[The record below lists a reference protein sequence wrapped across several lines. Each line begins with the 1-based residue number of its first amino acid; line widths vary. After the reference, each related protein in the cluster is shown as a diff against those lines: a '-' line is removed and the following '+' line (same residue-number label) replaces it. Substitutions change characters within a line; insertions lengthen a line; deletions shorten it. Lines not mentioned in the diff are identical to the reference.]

1 MDPVALQK
9 RAVERIDAF
18 VDNFRRTGD
27 FRSRIG
33 DLAQADLELAES
45 NRLLSLRGDSP
56 ALALGLIK
64 RGHVYRMQGRWD
76 EAIPFYDSAAQV
88 AARMRDAVR
97 QADAIAWRALTH
109 NSGGARGSALTD
121 ATEAAR
127 LAETTPDKDVLA
139 MALDILAAVQIA
151 QGDLSGAADTVNRE
165 IAAAS
170 QGTDRSAPYYAY
182 LNRSDVYLKVA
193 EKCDVQRE
201 FAPCYEAVE
210 RARVDLQQARTIASQ
225 LGYTALVGQTDQFL
239 KELDMRR
246 ELIKTQEASHRQTQN
261 MGKIFHPRA
270 ANDVLVTQHFVSQ
283 WSPGEIPPALVA
295 QYQQSV
301 QQQQKLGPLGVVAAG
316 RTQFLE
322 GNFNEMQGKNDA
334 ALASYLNAVASL
346 EGDRRSLSDERS
358 RGALADDRAEFYYRA
373 IEQLL
378 ERRKYP
384 EAFQLLEL
392 SRSRAL
398 ADLLAT
404 RRLGLGK
411 PAEQQLYADST
422 LLRTQIGDAQSRMF
436 EVASGAESAQQK
448 ATLAD
453 LQKQIRE
460 LETRYQTVLSRIAVE
475 APRVQT
481 LVTSGTA
488 PLDVLQRS
496 MRSERYEM
504 LQYLVLEHAVLVWHI
519 TADSVDVFNV
529 FLPRSELMAKVASLS
544 KSFERENAPFD
555 ETSARELYLYLI
567 QPVVKE
573 IRGDRLVIV
582 PHDDLHHV
590 PFEVLQDPADGHYV
604 GERFDITYA
613 PSASILLN
621 LKRSAALAGGR
632 LLAVV
637 NPTLAGAPAEART
650 IARLFGAQ
658 SKVSDETLALERDVK
673 TWVRDFD
680 VIHFAVHGKFADD
693 PMLSFLE
700 LREGGGDDGRLTA
713 AEMFGL
719 PLENSR
725 LVVLAACETGR
736 VEATHGNEIL
746 GIERALLYAGA
757 GTLVLSR
764 WKVDTVA
771 TSLWMESFYRAALTR
786 LPAAAAREAL
796 KAVKSDARF
805 RNPYYWGAF
814 AMVGR

>member
-1 MDPVALQK
+1 
-9 RAVERIDAF
+9 
-18 VDNFRRTGD
+18 
-27 FRSRIG
+27 
-33 DLAQADLELAES
+33 
-45 NRLLSLRGDSP
+45 
-56 ALALGLIK
+56 
-64 RGHVYRMQGRWD
+64 MQGRWN
-76 EAIPFYDSAAQV
+76 EAIPFYDRAEQV
-88 AARMRDAVR
+88 AAGMRDVVHQAEAV
-97 QADAIAWRALTH
+97 AWRALTH
-109 NSGGARGSALTD
+109 SSRGTGGAALADGTQ
-121 ATEAAR
+121 AVR
-127 LAETTPDKDVLA
+127 LAETTMDKDVLA
-139 MALDILAAVQIA
+139 KTLDILAAVQIA
-151 QGDLSGAADTVNRE
+151 QGNLAGAADTVNRE

-170 QGTDRSAPYYAY
+170 QSTDRSAPYYAY

-210 RARVDLQQARTIASQ
+210 HSLADLQQARTVASQ
-225 LGYTALVGQTDQFL
+225 LGYAALVRQTDDFL
-239 KELDMRR
+239 KELDVRR
-246 ELIKTQEASHRQTQN
+246 QLIKSQETSHQQTQN
-261 MGKIFHPRA
+261 MGKVFHPKGA
-270 ANDVLVTQHFVSQ
+270 SDVLVTQQFVSR
-283 WSPGEIPPALVA
+283 WSAGEIPPALIA
-295 QYQQSV
+295 QYQQSA
-301 QQQQKLGPLGVVAAG
+301 QQQQKVGPLGGVAAG
-316 RTQFLE
+316 RVQFIE
-322 GNFNEMQGKNDA
+322 GNLNEMQGRNDA

-346 EGDRRSLSDERS
+346 EGDRRSLTDERS

-398 ADLLAT
+398 VDLLAT
-404 RRLGLGK
+404 RRLGL
-411 PAEQQLYADST
+411 
-422 LLRTQIGDAQSRMF
+422 AQSRMF
-436 EVASGAESAQQK
+436 EAASGAESAQQK
-448 ATLAD
+448 ATLTD
-453 LQKQIRE
+453 LQRQIRG
-460 LETRYQTVLSRIAVE
+460 LETRYQAVLSRISVE
-475 APRVQT
+475 APRVQN
-481 LVTSGTA
+481 LVTSTTV
-488 PLDVLQRS
+488 PLDALQRS
-496 MRSERYEM
+496 MRNERYEM
-504 LQYLVLEHAVLVWHI
+504 LQYLVLEHAVLLWHI

-529 FLPRSELMAKVASLS
+529 FLPRSELIAKVASLS
-544 KSFERENAPFD
+544 KSFERENASFD
-555 ETSARELYLYLI
+555 ETGARELYLYLI
-567 QPVVKE
+567 QPVVKQ
-573 IRGDRLVIV
+573 IRSDRLVIV

-621 LKRSAALAGGR
+621 LKRSAPLAGGR
-632 LLAVV
+632 LLAVA

-650 IARLFGAQ
+650 ISRLFGAQ
-658 SKVSDETLALERDVK
+658 SKVSDDTLALERDVK

-680 VIHFAVHGKFADD
+680 VIHLAVHGKFADD

-771 TSLWMESFYRAALTR
+771 TSLWMETFYRAALIR
-786 LPAAAAREAL
+786 PPPAAAREAL
-796 KAVKSDARF
+796 KAVKSDSRF